1 MKKYIHFLFIL
12 AIVLLIPKAMADDC
26 SSKLQGEY
34 LIDFGGTQPYKFK
47 IEQENNLWSGEIS
60 KEDNQKIK
68 DEIFYRHKSEVE
80 ADRLKLTFAFSEF
93 DNVKDMCFVGQKNS
107 IEHFYYINV
116 NEASK
121 EELNT
126 LFDYISQ
133 KFNKKYTLDAVKE
146 MRYFFIIEGD
156 LLTPIYMIFPAK
168 KIP

>member
-1 MKKYIHFLFIL
+1 
-12 AIVLLIPKAMADDC
+12 MADDC

-93 DNVKDMCFVGQKNS
+93 DNVKDMCFVGQKKITS
-107 IEHFYYINV
+107 I
-116 NEASK
+116 
-121 EELNT
+121 
-126 LFDYISQ
+126 
-133 KFNKKYTLDAVKE
+133 
-146 MRYFFIIEGD
+146 
-156 LLTPIYMIFPAK
+156 
-168 KIP
+168 